1 MWIVRLALRRP
12 YTFVVASL
20 VLLLL
25 TPFVLLRTPT
35 DIFPSINIPV
45 VSIVWQYAGLDAKEM
60 EQRIN
65 YNSERALTTL
75 VNDIEHTESTA
86 YNGIGV
92 IKIFFREGTSVDA
105 GVAQVTA
112 IAQTVIRSMPP
123 GTTPPLILRYSAST
137 VPILQ
142 YSISS
147 SNLSEQ
153 AVFDVAANQLRPGL
167 STVQG
172 AAMPW
177 PYGGKTRVVSV
188 DLDLAALKARNLA
201 PMDVVNAL
209 NAQNLVLPSGTTKIG
224 GSEYAVELNVTTKEM
239 QELGA
244 LPIKTVNGAL
254 ICIRDV
260 AQVRDGYQP
269 QQNIVRNEGVRG
281 ALLTVYKTGA
291 ASTLDVVSGIKRA
304 MPRVLST
311 LTSDLN
317 VKEFADQSIFVRS
330 AISGVIRE
338 GVIAAA
344 LTALMILL
352 FLGSW
357 RSTFIIAISIPLSVL
372 ASIAI
377 LSALGETINLMTLGG
392 LALAVGILVDDATV
406 AIENIHRHM
415 ASGKAL
421 NDAILDGAQEIA
433 MPAFVST
440 LCICIVFVPM
450 FFLTG
455 VAHYLFV
462 PLAEAVVF
470 AMLASYVLSRTLVP
484 TLVMWL
490 YRSVH
495 TAVGQASRL
504 STEPPAPEPR
514 AGETPDE
521 AAGTAAPLAWLRP
534 LAAVQTSFE
543 RAFDRFREGYRILL
557 GAVLHHRVPF
567 AALFL
572 LFCLGSMLLV
582 PQLGQDFF
590 PSVDAGQFRLHL
602 RARSGTRIE
611 ETAKLVDEVE
621 AAVRREIPAE
631 DFRGM
636 LDNIGIP
643 ASSINLSYNDSGL
656 IGTGDADILVSLR
669 PEHQPTAGYVERL
682 RLRLNREFPGVTF
695 YFLPADIVSQ
705 SINFGLPAPFDIQ
718 LVGRDQ
724 DKNRAV
730 AARLADRIRHV
741 PGAVDVRVQ
750 QPADLPELSVA
761 IDRTRASGMGLEE
774 RDVANSVLLGLS
786 GSGQVSP
793 VYWIDPRVGIQ
804 YLVNIRV
811 PEHNMDSLSALN
823 SIPINAST
831 PGQGN
836 EQLLANVAAVTRT
849 AGAPIFSHYNVM
861 PVIDIFGGVSG
872 RDLGGVLRDLQPLIA
887 QAEKELPHSSSIKLR
902 GQAETM
908 HSSFTGLGL
917 GLVMAIVLIYL
928 LLVVN
933 FQSWLDPFI
942 IITALPG
949 ALAGVVWALHLTLT
963 TASVPALMGAI
974 MSLGVAT
981 ANSVLVVTFARN
993 DLREGMDPLT
1003 AAWEAGTSR
1012 LRPVLMTAAAMVI
1025 GMLPMALSLGEGGEQ
1040 NAPLGR
1046 AVIGGLVVATIATL
1060 FFVPVVFSLLHRAT
1074 APAAAPSDFSPA
1086 PGGITPAPAGA

>member
-25 TPFVLLRTPT
+25 TPFVLRRTPT

-45 VSIVWQYAGLDAKEM
+45 VSIVWQYTGLDAKEI
-60 EQRIN
+60 EQRMN
-65 YNSERALTTL
+65 YNSERSLTTT
-75 VNDIEHTESTA
+75 VNDIEHTESNA

-92 IKIFFREGTSVDA
+92 IKVFFREGTSVDA

-112 IAQTVIRSMPP
+112 IQQTVIRSMPP
-123 GTTPPLILRYSAST
+123 GTTPPLIIRYSAST

-147 SNLSEQ
+147 PKLSEQ
-153 AVFDVAANQLRPGL
+153 EVFDVAANQIRIGL
-167 STVQG
+167 ANVQG
-172 AAMPW
+172 ASMPW
-177 PYGGKTRVVSV
+177 PYGGKTRIVAV
-188 DLDLAALKARNLA
+188 DLDLAALKAKNLA

-209 NAQNLVLPSGTTKIG
+209 NAQNLIMPSGTTKIG
-224 GSEYAVELNVTTKEM
+224 GTEYAVEMNATPKVLE
-239 QELGA
+239 ELGD
-244 LPIKTVNGAL
+244 LPIKTVNGAV
-254 ICIRDV
+254 IRVRDV

-269 QQNIVRNEGVRG
+269 QQNIVRNDGVRG
-281 ALLTVYKTGA
+281 ALLTIYKTGA
-291 ASTLDVVSGIKRA
+291 ASTLDVVTGIKQA
-304 MPRVLST
+304 LPRVLRSVT
-311 LTSDLN
+311 ADLN

-330 AISGVIRE
+330 AISGVVRE

-357 RSTFIIAISIPLSVL
+357 RSTLIIALSIPLSVL
-372 ASIAI
+372 TSIAI

-415 ASGKAL
+415 ASGKTL
-421 NDAILDGAQEIA
+421 DDAILDGAQEIA

-484 TLVMWL
+484 TLVMWF
-490 YRSVH
+490 YRNVEH
-495 TAVGQASRL
+495 YAPRDDRVPTA
-504 STEPPAPEPR
+504 P
-514 AGETPDE
+514 
-521 AAGTAAPLAWLRP
+521 WLRP
-534 LAAVQTSFE
+534 FATIQTRFE
-543 RAFDRFREGYRILL
+543 RGFDRFREGYRVLL
-557 GAVLHHRVPF
+557 GAVLHHRTPF

-572 LFCLGSMLLV
+572 VFCLGSMLLV

-621 AAVRREIPAE
+621 AAIHQEIPTAE
-631 DFRGM
+631 FRGM

-643 ASSINLSYNDSGL
+643 ASSINLTYNDSGL
-656 IGTGDADILVSLR
+656 VGTGDADILVSLL
-669 PEHQPTAGYVERL
+669 PEHRPTAGYVDRL
-682 RLRLNREFPGVTF
+682 RARLNREFPGITF

-718 LVGRDQ
+718 LVGRNQ
-724 DKNRAV
+724 AKNREI
-730 AARLADRIRHV
+730 AARLADQIRQV

-750 QPADLPELSVA
+750 QPADLPKLSLAV
-761 IDRTRASGMGLEE
+761 DRTKASEMGLFE

-786 GSGQVSP
+786 GSGQISP
-793 VYWIDPRVGIQ
+793 VYWIDPSIGIQ

-811 PEHNMDSLSALN
+811 PERKMDSLAALN
-823 SIPINAST
+823 SIPINASQ
-831 PGQGN
+831 PGEGD
-836 EQLLANVAAVTRT
+836 EQLLANLATVTRT
-849 AGAPIFSHYNVM
+849 AGAPVISHYNVM

-872 RDLGGVLRDLQPLIA
+872 RDLGGVLHDLKPLIA
-887 QAEKELPHSSSIKLR
+887 RAEKELPKGSSIILR

-908 HSSFTGLGL
+908 HSSFVGLGV

-993 DLREGMDPLT
+993 DLQKGMDPLT
-1003 AAWEAGTSR
+1003 AAWEAGVSR
-1012 LRPVLMTAAAMVI
+1012 LRPVLMTASAMVI
-1025 GMLPMALSLGEGGEQ
+1025 GMLPMALSFGEGGEQ

-1060 FFVPVVFSLLHRAT
+1060 FFVPVVFSLLQRRVT
-1074 APAAAPSDFSPA
+1074 APVKSPSDFSPA
-1086 PGGITPAPAGA
+1086 SGGITPAPAGA